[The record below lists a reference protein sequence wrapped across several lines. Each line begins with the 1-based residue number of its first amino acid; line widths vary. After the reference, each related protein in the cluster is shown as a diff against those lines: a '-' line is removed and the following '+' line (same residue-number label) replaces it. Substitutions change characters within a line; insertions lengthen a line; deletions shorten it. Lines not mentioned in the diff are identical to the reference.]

1 MKIQFYTD
9 YCHKVYQVKFH
20 RSKIDMKGN
29 SSINILNEVNDMG
42 SYEPLRPF
50 N

>member
-9 YCHKVYQVKFH
+9 YCRKVYQVKIH
-20 RSKIDMKGN
+20 RLKIDMKGN

-42 SYEPLRPF
+42 SSESLKPF